1 MNERMRAHADYIVRE
16 AIRAVLPEE
25 ATGQALKSVRL
36 SGRVRLLAVGKAACR
51 MAGAAHE
58 ALGEKI
64 ERGLIVTKYGH
75 AREHALPYDV
85 IEAGHPLPD
94 ENSLRAAEAA
104 LCLTEGLD
112 EGDTLLFLLSGGG
125 SALMEKPLVPLKELL
140 DIHAR
145 LLACGANINEI
156 NTVRKR
162 LSAIKGGRFAL
173 HCRPAR
179 VEAVILSDVLGDCI
193 DMIASGPTC
202 PDSST
207 SADALAVIRKYGLP
221 LSADALR
228 LLEKETPK
236 ALDNVHNLLCGSVRL
251 LCRAAADACQRLGYT
266 PTILTDMLDC
276 EAREAGAF
284 LAAIAKSHACDERPT
299 AFIAGGETVVHVKGN
314 GLGGR
319 NQELALSG
327 ARGIAALKNAALF
340 SLGSDGTDGPTDA
353 AGGYVDGDTMA
364 ALTQKGIDADAALL
378 NNDSYHALK
387 AAGGLLFTGP
397 TGTNVNDVAVALIAG
412 GD

>member
-16 AIRAVLPEE
+16 VIRAVLPEE

-207 SADALAVIRKYGLP
+207 QSA
-221 LSADALR
+221 
-228 LLEKETPK
+228 
-236 ALDNVHNLLCGSVRL
+236 
-251 LCRAAADACQRLGYT
+251 
-266 PTILTDMLDC
+266 
-276 EAREAGAF
+276 
-284 LAAIAKSHACDERPT
+284 
-299 AFIAGGETVVHVKGN
+299 
-314 GLGGR
+314 
-319 NQELALSG
+319 
-327 ARGIAALKNAALF
+327 
-340 SLGSDGTDGPTDA
+340 
-353 AGGYVDGDTMA
+353 
-364 ALTQKGIDADAALL
+364 
-378 NNDSYHALK
+378 
-387 AAGGLLFTGP
+387 
-397 TGTNVNDVAVALIAG
+397 
-412 GD
+412 